1 MRASSPIYLTPF
13 IIQIGTHRVA
23 HNNGHS
29 APAQARRLSEQQPR
43 NGTLSSPIFRADAQD
58 AELARAARESTHLA
72 LCMLYVVLF
81 WIGAIAA
88 ALFLL

>member
-1 MRASSPIYLTPF
+1 MRLGRPEVL
-13 IIQIGTHRVA
+13 QREHLNRVA
-23 HNNGHS
+23 I
-29 APAQARRLSEQQPR
+29 AEQPCRLSKQRPR

-58 AELARAARESTHLA
+58 TELERAARESTHLA